1 MTKRVYNFSAGPSM
15 LPLPILLEAQKELLN
30 WQNLGMSVMEV
41 GHRSTYI
48 VDLMDELRE
57 LFVELL
63 AIPDD
68 YQVLFLPFPA
78 RMQFAM
84 IPMNFMQPT
93 SQALYLISGV
103 WSQMA
108 FEEASKLGS
117 ATSISSAEGDEFTSI
132 PIISKSSIPQGAPYV
147 FYTPN
152 ETINGVRYQTT
163 PDVGE
168 IPLVADMSSC
178 ILSEPMDISD
188 FDLVFA
194 GAQKNISI
202 PGLTIVVVKSSL
214 LQQPKSTYTP
224 IMLDFNTYVEHQS
237 LYATPPV
244 FSLYMAKKML
254 LWLKSEGGLA
264 SFYQKNITKASRL
277 YEYIDSSSF
286 YFCKVTP
293 NFRSRM
299 NVCFSL
305 YREELIPAFLSGAEK
320 NGLCF
325 LKGHR
330 IVGGLRASLYNSMPI
345 EGVMALIQFMKDFAK
360 EHQ

>member
-1 MTKRVYNFSAGPSM
+1 M

-30 WQNLGMSVMEV
+30 WKNLGMSVMEV
-41 GHRSTYI
+41 GHRSVYI
-48 VDLMDELRE
+48 VELMDELRE

-63 AIPDD
+63 AIPND

-84 IPMNFMQPT
+84 IPMNFMSPKY
-93 SQALYLISGV
+93 QALYLVSGV

-108 FEEASKLGS
+108 FEEASKIGS
-117 ATSISSAEGDEFTSI
+117 ATSISSAEGDAFTSS
-132 PIISKSSIPQGAPYV
+132 PIIAKSSIAQDTSYV

-152 ETINGVRYQTT
+152 ETINGVRYQAT

-178 ILSEPMDISD
+178 ILGEPMNVSD

-194 GAQKNISI
+194 GAQKNISL
-202 PGLTIVVVKSSL
+202 PGLTIVFVKSSF
-214 LQQPKSTYTP
+214 LQQSKSKNLP

-254 LWLKSEGGLA
+254 LWLKSNGGLTA
-264 SFYQKNITKASRL
+264 FYQENIIKASRL
-277 YEYIDSSSF
+277 YEYIDSSSL
-286 YFCKVTP
+286 YFCKVKP
-293 NFRSRM
+293 NSRSFM

-305 YREELIPAFLSGAEK
+305 YREELIPAFISGAEK
-320 NGLCF
+320 YGLCS

-345 EGVMALIQFMKDFAK
+345 DGVMALIQFMRDFAK